1 MQVFLGDVI
10 TLIKGSKETATMI
23 TGQCSGIVLNDK
35 KELDRVY
42 VHGLE
47 TAFYM
52 HQGWEFI
59 DPEEEEDG
67 SI

>member
-1 MQVFLGDVI
+1 MNVFLGDVI
-10 TLIKGSKETATMI
+10 TLIKGVGESATLI

-47 TAFYM
+47 NAFYM

-59 DPEEEEDG
+59 DNGEDEEDA
-67 SI
+67 